1 MLSRT
6 PKADSSR
13 RRRGYQRERGGAT
26 FICPKCK
33 SLSRVMRTARPD
45 PGNTVWRQRRCMEC
59 EFTFNTKE
67 VRDAERK

>member
-6 PKADSSR
+6 PKTNGSR
-13 RRRGYQRERGGAT
+13 RRRVIPTRERGGAT

-45 PGNTVWRQRRCMEC
+45 YRTVLRQRRCMKC
-59 EFTFNTKE
+59 ELIFNTKE
-67 VRDAERK
+67 LQDAERK